1 MTASS
6 HTKEA
11 PPEQTTCS
19 YWWGPLEK
27 KAGCG
32 GNTAHRSVNE
42 LQLPPPLNNLWRMV
56 ISGEETLGGFAE
68 PSVEGIANELH

>member
-1 MTASS
+1 MLRKHPQS
-6 HTKEA
+6 K
-11 PPEQTTCS
+11 PPAHI
-19 YWWGPLEK
+19 GGVLLRK
-27 KAGCG
+27 KAGFG

-42 LQLPPPLNNLWRMV
+42 LQLPPPLDSLWRMV